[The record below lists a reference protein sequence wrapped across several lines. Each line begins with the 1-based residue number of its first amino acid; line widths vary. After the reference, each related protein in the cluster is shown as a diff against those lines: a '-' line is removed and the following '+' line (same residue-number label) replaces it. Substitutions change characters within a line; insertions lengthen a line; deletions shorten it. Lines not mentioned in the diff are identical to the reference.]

1 MKRMK
6 NTDMVPTPWAQWTAV
21 AGLMLV
27 VVATAIPLLRIN
39 SEWVRWLYSA
49 GALAVLV
56 GRFFNRVPKEA
67 PLRVRR
73 LYRMEVWAGL
83 MFCVG
88 AFFMFYTGSGRM
100 DYMAFTL
107 AGGMIEVYASLMI
120 PRAWRSDG

>member
-1 MKRMK
+1 M
-6 NTDMVPTPWAQWTAV
+6 NNDMVPTPWAQWTAV

-27 VVATAIPLLRIN
+27 VVATALPLLRITG
-39 SEWVRWLYSA
+39 EWVRWIYSA
-49 GALAVLV
+49 GALAVLA
-56 GRFFNRVPKEA
+56 GRFFNRPPKKA

-73 LYRMEVWAGL
+73 LFRMEVWAGL

-120 PRAWRSDG
+120 PRAWRNAD